1 MCRFNEHPKPKDRAL
16 MPTFPVRQRTDKL
29 ARRGGHSPAGNPLEA
44 RASEIASLFKS
55 KR

>member
-1 MCRFNEHPKPKDRAL
+1 
-16 MPTFPVRQRTDKL
+16 MPTFPVKSRNNV
-29 ARRGGHSPAGNPLEA
+29 AHAGRRVGQSPSTNPLEA